1 MNKSLPVAYGALLT
15 VAYALTGKLGLMLAQ
30 PPGYISAVFP
40 AAGLALAAS
49 YVAGYRT
56 LPWIFLGSLLLN
68 LWVGLNLT
76 PTATLAALDIAVAS
90 ALQAGLGG
98 WAFRR
103 ALGTGAVFDTGAE
116 IGRFLLLVPLV
127 CVSSATLSVACLF
140 GLGILDSAS
149 LGPRWFTWWIGDTLG
164 VATAFPLAMLFLGRP
179 AALWKKRR
187 LPVAVT
193 LLLSLTLV
201 VALYLKSSDIEE
213 REAQQ
218 TLHFQ
223 TEQVADLIQRRF
235 DEQAYLLDQIDT
247 YLSLQANRPPSRE
260 AFAQFVAGSLRRFPM
275 IQAIEWAPRV
285 RLQDRERFEAAQKA
299 VLPDFEIHERSAAG
313 AIVAAAPRPDY
324 YPVTYIEPLE
334 GNRKAVGFDLISNPE
349 RREAALQA
357 LASNAAVATV
367 PVKLVQEK
375 GNQAGILLLHRV
387 SAGPSSPGLVL
398 IVLRVGD
405 FVGAALPQGFDV
417 SLTLSDVQQGE
428 TIYESAPRPA
438 SPATFERIL
447 RFGGREYRLQATPTP
462 SYLAAH
468 QGMQSWSVLVGGLV
482 GTGLLGGLL
491 LLLTGSASRVES
503 LVEEKTRQLAQESE
517 KSRALLLNGSD
528 GIHILDLDGNVIE
541 ASDAFC
547 RMLGYT
553 REEVIGMN
561 VARWDGMFDP
571 AELAPVIRQQYA
583 NQTRVQFETV
593 HRRRDGMTI
602 DVEISGYPLRLG
614 DQPLMFYS
622 SRDITARKHA
632 ESVLRDTT
640 ERLNEAQEISKI
652 GSWELDFGT
661 GKLVWSDEIFRL
673 FEIDPDRFGATY
685 EAFLDTVHPDDRE
698 AVNRAYTD
706 SLSSRT
712 PYEIRHRLRMKDG
725 RIKWVLERCSSEFD
739 AAGRPIRSIGTCQDI
754 SREIEVEEQL
764 RIAAAAFESQESMI
778 ITDAKG
784 TILRVNSAFTA
795 LTGYSAEEV
804 LGRNPRMLKSGRH
817 DEAFYR
823 EMWDTLARTGS
834 WHGEIWDRHKSGE
847 ILPRWM
853 TLTAVKDAT
862 GRVTHYV
869 SSQVD
874 IAERKAAEEEIR
886 HLAFYDPLTRLPNRR
901 LLLDRLQQA
910 LVTSAR
916 TGRHGALLFLDMD
929 NFKALNDT
937 LGHEKGDLFLK
948 QVAERLRQG
957 LREGD
962 TVARLGG
969 DEFVIVLE
977 ALSKEPGE
985 AAEQT
990 ERLGEK
996 LLRSLNQPYEIGE
1009 NEHLSTAS
1017 IGATLFG
1024 RAHVAEDELM
1034 KQADLAM
1041 YQAKAAGKNALRFFD
1056 PEMQTRI
1063 SEYVI
1068 LETELR
1074 KAIDENQLLLHY
1086 QALVDA
1092 NGRIVGAE
1100 ALVRWQHPKRGL
1112 VPPAEFIHFAEQTGL
1127 ILPLGQWVL
1136 ETGCAQLATWGT
1148 KKETAH
1154 LSLAV
1159 NISGRQ
1165 LQQPDFT
1172 ERVRAALHATGA
1184 DPRKLKLE
1192 LTEGLFME
1200 NVEDTIAKMA
1210 ELSAMGVQF
1219 ALDDFGT
1226 GYSSLSYLKRL
1237 PLKTLKIDRSFI
1249 KDVLEDAND
1258 AAIARM
1264 VIALAEQLG
1273 LAVIAEGV
1281 ELEGQKEFLARHG
1294 CHGYQGFLFSR
1305 PVSLDQFEALARQ

>member
-1 MNKSLPVAYGALLT
+1 MNKPLPAAYGALLT
-15 VAYALTGKLGLMLAQ
+15 VAYAVSGKLGLMLAQ

-40 AAGLALAAS
+40 AAGLALAAC

-56 LPWIFLGSLLLN
+56 LSWIFIGSMLLN
-68 LWVGLNLT
+68 LWVGSSLT
-76 PTATLAALDIAVAS
+76 PTATLAALGIAAAS

-103 ALGTGAVFDTGAE
+103 ALGADAAFDTGAQ
-116 IGRFLLLVPLV
+116 IGRYLLLAPLV
-127 CVSSATLSVACLF
+127 CLVSATLSVAYLS
-140 GLGILDSAS
+140 GLGVLDPAS
-149 LGPRWFTWWIGDTLG
+149 PGLRWFTWWIGDTLG
-164 VATAFPLAMLFLGRP
+164 VATAFPLSMLFLGRP

-193 LLLSLTLV
+193 LLLSLTIV
-201 VALYLKSSDIEE
+201 VALYLKSSDIEA
-213 REAQQ
+213 RETQQ
-218 TLHFQ
+218 TFLFQ
-223 TEQVADLIQRRF
+223 AKQVADLVQHRF
-235 DEQAYLLDQIDT
+235 NEQTYLLDQIDS
-247 YLSLQANRPPSRE
+247 YLSLQTNRPASRE
-260 AFAQFVAGSLRRFPM
+260 AFAQFVSGSLHRFPM

-285 RLQDRERFEAAQKA
+285 RQQDRERFETAQKT
-299 VLPDFEIHERSAAG
+299 VLPDFEIHERNTAG
-313 AIVAAAPRPDY
+313 TIITAAPRTEY
-324 YPVTYIEPLE
+324 FPVTYIEPLK
-334 GNRKAVGFDLISNPE
+334 GNRKAVGFDLASNPE
-349 RREAALQA
+349 RREAVLQA
-357 LASNAAVATV
+357 LSSHTAIATV

-375 GNQAGILLLHRV
+375 GKQTGILLLRRV
-387 SAGPSSPGLVL
+387 SSGPSSPGLVL
-398 IVLRVGD
+398 TVLRAGD
-405 FVGAALPQGFDV
+405 FVSAAMPGGLNI
-417 SLTLSDVQQGE
+417 SLTLIDAQAGKIV
-428 TIYESAPRPA
+428 YESSPRPT

-447 RFGGREYRLQATPTP
+447 RFGGRDYRLQTAPTP

-468 QGMQSWSVLVGGLV
+468 QGMQSWGVLVGGLV

-503 LVEEKTRQLAQESE
+503 LIVEKTRQLAQESE
-517 KSRALLLNGSD
+517 KNRALLLNGSD
-528 GIHILDLDGNVIE
+528 GIHILDLKGNVIE

-547 RMLGYT
+547 RMLGYP
-553 REEVIGMN
+553 RDEVIGMN
-561 VARWDGMFDP
+561 VARWDSMFDP
-571 AELAPVIRQQYA
+571 AELAPIIRQQYA
-583 NQTRVQFETV
+583 NQARIQFETV
-593 HRRRDGMTI
+593 HRRCDGSTI
-602 DVEISGYPLRLG
+602 DVEISGYPLKLG

-622 SRDITARKHA
+622 SRDITERKHA
-632 ESVLRDTT
+632 ERMLQDTT
-640 ERLNEAQEISKI
+640 ERLNEAQQISKI
-652 GSWELDFGT
+652 GSWELDFAT
-661 GKLVWSDEIFRL
+661 GKLVWSDEIFHL
-673 FEIDPDRFGATY
+673 FEIDPYRFDATY
-685 EAFLDTVHPDDRE
+685 EAFLDAVHPDDRE
-698 AVNRAYTD
+698 AVNKAYTD
-706 SLSSRT
+706 SLT
-712 PYEIRHRLRMKDG
+712 NQQPYEIRHRLRMKDN
-725 RIKWVLERCSSEFD
+725 RIKWILEHCSSEFD

-754 SREIEVEEQL
+754 TREIEVEEQL
-764 RIAAAAFESQESMI
+764 RVAAAAFESQQSMI

-784 TILRVNSAFTA
+784 TILRVNSAFTD
-795 LTGYSAEEV
+795 LTGYSAGEV
-804 LGRNPRMLKSGRH
+804 LGRNPSMLQSGRH
-817 DEAFYR
+817 DETFYR
-823 EMWDTLARTGS
+823 EMWDTVARAGS

-853 TLTAVKDAT
+853 TLTAVKDAM

-874 IAERKAAEEEIR
+874 IAERKAAEEAIR

-901 LLLDRLQQA
+901 LLLDRLQHA
-910 LVTSAR
+910 LATSAR
-916 TGRHGALLFLDMD
+916 TQRHGALLFIDMD

-937 LGHEKGDLFLK
+937 LGHEKGDQFLK
-948 QVAERLRQG
+948 QVAERLQQN

-977 ALSKEPGE
+977 ALSKVRSE

-996 LLRSLNQPYEIGE
+996 LLRSLNQTYEIGE
-1009 NEHLSTAS
+1009 NEHPSTAS
-1017 IGATLFG
+1017 IGATLFDHT
-1024 RAHVAEDELM
+1024 HVAEDELM

-1041 YQAKAAGKNALRFFD
+1041 YQAKAAGKNTLRFFD

-1086 QALVDA
+1086 QALIDA
-1092 NGRIVGAE
+1092 NGRISGAE
-1100 ALVRWQHPKRGL
+1100 ALVRWQHPRRGL
-1112 VPPAEFIHFAEQTGL
+1112 VPPAEFIPFAEQTGL

-1136 ETGCAQLATWGT
+1136 EAGCAQLAAWAMNE
-1148 KKETAH
+1148 ETAH
-1154 LSLAV
+1154 LSLAI

-1172 ERVRAALHATGA
+1172 ERVRDALHVSGA

-1210 ELSAMGVQF
+1210 TLSAMGVQF

-1249 KDVLEDAND
+1249 KDVLEDPND

-1273 LAVIAEGV
+1273 LTVIAEGV
-1281 ELEGQKEFLARHG
+1281 ELEGQRDFLARHG
-1294 CHGYQGFLFSR
+1294 CHGYQGYLFSR
-1305 PVSLDQFEALARQ
+1305 PVPLDQFEALARQ